1 MITYSELME
10 YDSYEERL
18 NTLMLNDYNYKSPR
32 GISMPFFKSAK
43 WRRLREYVIKRD
55 FGFDLGIFGVKID
68 GKVIVHHIDPVG
80 VEDIQSMSSK
90 LTTPENL
97 ITVSIDTHNI
107 IHYGNPVEPIEER
120 KPGDTILR

>member
-10 YDSYEERL
+10 YDSYEGRL
-18 NTLMLNDYNYKSPR
+18 NALMLNDYNYKSPR
-32 GISMPFFKSAK
+32 GISMPFFKSTK
-43 WRRLREYVIKRD
+43 WRRLRKRVIKRD

-90 LTTPENL
+90 LTNPENL

-107 IHYGNPVEPIEER
+107 IHYGIPVEPIEER
-120 KPGDTILR
+120 KPGDTILW